1 MDEGKSPGWLL
12 SMTMGLKIR
21 RMIKET
27 GEDHPELKGEA
38 QKRKEVSDSVLEII
52 YSLITERGREKKRS
66 KTRLCE
72 DEDGDAEL

>member
-27 GEDHPELKGEA
+27 GEDHPELKEEA
-38 QKRKEVSDSVLEII
+38 QKRKEVSDSILEII
-52 YSLITERGREKKRS
+52 YGLITERGREKRS
-66 KTRLCE
+66 RSRLCE
-72 DEDGDAEL
+72 DEDGYTEL